1 MFKRQ
6 SHAIAVICVLVLAS
20 ASAAAQRKDGPARGN
35 IEGVT
40 AAQMKDYLTLIASD
54 EMEGRNTPSR
64 GLDLTAKYLASQLSR
79 WGLKPAGDAGGY
91 FQRIALRRSK
101 IDSPRTSAE
110 INGQAFNYGEDFLAS
125 VFAGSVSGQL
135 VYVSHGWVIKSKSL
149 DPYQSVDVKDKI
161 VVVNSVSLPK
171 GVAFNE
177 LGRQGEDF
185 EAPRAAA
192 QKRGAKGI
200 IYIPSFAALA
210 NWDGNRQSA
219 ITQGAV
225 FLDENRGPQS
235 ASIPAI
241 TISPKALSALFGDE
255 KINALT
261 AFNRAAANEPG
272 ESFAFNPEKQASFTV
287 GVKSESVSAQ
297 NVVAVLEG
305 GDAALKNEYVA
316 LGAHYDHVG
325 VGNPVNGD
333 AIYNG
338 ADDDGSG
345 TAAVLAL
352 AEAFAKG
359 PRPKRSLLFIWH
371 AGEEEGLWGSAYFT
385 KRPTVPINQIV
396 TLLNMDM
403 IGRCRREGDTHPKRA
418 GLAKLGEVFVVGS
431 KMMSAELGELSE
443 AVNRGYLNLSFN
455 YKYDDPKDPERIF
468 FRSDHFNY
476 ALQGVPII
484 FYTDG
489 EHEDYHQPS
498 DTVDK
503 IDFEQMEKI
512 TRTVY
517 ATAWELGNR
526 AQRPRVDKKLPAEM
540 MGN

>member
-1 MFKRQ
+1 MFKRR
-6 SHAIAVICVLVLAS
+6 SRALALIGALALVS
-20 ASAAAQRKDGPARGN
+20 ASVAAQHKDSPARGN
-35 IEGVT
+35 VEGVT

-54 EMEGRNTPSR
+54 EMEGRDTPSR

-79 WGLKPAGDAGGY
+79 WGLKPAGDAGSY

-101 IDSPRTSAE
+101 IDAPRTFAE
-110 INGQAFNYGEDFLAS
+110 INGQTFNYGEDFLAS
-125 VFAGSVSGQL
+125 VFPGSVSGQL
-135 VYVSHGWVIKSKSL
+135 VYVGHGWVIKSKNL
-149 DPYQSVDVKDKI
+149 DPYQSVEVKDKI
-161 VVVNSVSLPK
+161 VVINSVALPN
-171 GVAFNE
+171 GLTFNE
-177 LGRQGEDF
+177 LGKRGENF
-185 EAPRAAA
+185 EAPRDAA

-200 IYIPSFAALA
+200 IYIPTFAALA
-210 NWDGNRQSA
+210 NWESNRQSA

-225 FLDENRGPQS
+225 FFEMLRSQG

-241 TISPKALSALFGDE
+241 TISPKALNALFGNE

-272 ESFAFNPEKQASFTV
+272 ESFAFNPEKQVSFTV
-287 GVKSESVSAQ
+287 GVKSDSVNTQ

-325 VGNPVNGD
+325 VGQPVNGD

-359 PRPKRSLLFIWH
+359 PRPKRSLLFVWH
-371 AGEEEGLWGSAYFT
+371 AGEEKGLWGSEYFT
-385 KRPTVPINQIV
+385 KRPTAPINQII
-396 TLLNMDM
+396 TQLNIDM
-403 IGRCRREGDTHPKRA
+403 IGRCRREGDTHPRRA
-418 GLAKLGEVFVVGS
+418 GLAKFGEVFVVGS

-476 ALQGVPII
+476 AQQGVPII

-489 EHEDYHQPS
+489 EHEDYHRPS

-526 AQRPRVDKKLPAEM
+526 AQRPRVDKKLPAEL

>member
-1 MFKRQ
+1 MFKRR
-6 SHAIAVICVLVLAS
+6 SRALALIGALALVS
-20 ASAAAQRKDGPARGN
+20 ASVAAQRKDSPTRGN
-35 IEGVT
+35 VEGVT

-54 EMEGRNTPSR
+54 EMEGRDTPSR

-79 WGLKPAGDAGGY
+79 WGLKPAGDAGSY
-91 FQRIALRRSK
+91 FQRIALRRGK
-101 IDSPRTSAE
+101 IDAPRTFAE

-125 VFAGSVSGQL
+125 AFAGSVSGQL
-135 VYVSHGWVIKSKSL
+135 VYVSHGWVIKSKNL
-149 DPYQSVDVKDKI
+149 DPYQSVEVKDKI
-161 VVVNSVSLPK
+161 VVVNSVALPK
-171 GVAFNE
+171 GVTFNE
-177 LGRQGEDF
+177 LGKQGENF
-185 EAPRAAA
+185 EAPRDAA

-200 IYIPSFAALA
+200 IYIPAFAALA
-210 NWDGNRQSA
+210 NWESNRQSS

-225 FLDENRGPQS
+225 FFEKLRPQG

-241 TISPKALSALFGDE
+241 TISPKALNALFSNE

-261 AFNRAAANEPG
+261 AFNRAATNEPG
-272 ESFAFNPEKQASFTV
+272 ESFAFNSEKQVSFTV
-287 GVKSESVSAQ
+287 GVKSESVNTQ

-325 VGNPVNGD
+325 VGQPVNGD

-359 PRPKRSLLFIWH
+359 PRPKRSLLFVWH
-371 AGEEEGLWGSAYFT
+371 AGEEKGLWGSEYFT
-385 KRPTVPINQIV
+385 KQPTVPINQII
-396 TLLNMDM
+396 TQLNIDM
-403 IGRCRREGDTHPKRA
+403 IGRCRREGDTHPQRA
-418 GLAKLGEVFVVGS
+418 GLAKFGEVFVVGS

-455 YKYDDPKDPERIF
+455 YKYDDPKDPERVF

-476 ALQGVPII
+476 AQQGVPII

-489 EHEDYHQPS
+489 EHEDYHKPS

-512 TRTVY
+512 ARTVY

-526 AQRPRVDKKLPAEM
+526 AQRPRVDKKLPAEL

>member
-1 MFKRQ
+1 MFKRR
-6 SHAIAVICVLVLAS
+6 SRALALIGALALVS
-20 ASAAAQRKDGPARGN
+20 ASVAAQRKDSPASGN
-35 IEGVT
+35 VEGVT

-54 EMEGRNTPSR
+54 EMEGRDTPSR

-79 WGLKPAGDAGGY
+79 WGLKPAGDAGSY

-101 IDSPRTSAE
+101 IDAPRTFAE

-135 VYVSHGWVIKSKSL
+135 VYVSHGWVIKSKNL
-149 DPYQSVDVKDKI
+149 DPYQSVEVKDKI
-161 VVVNSVSLPK
+161 VVVNSVALPK
-171 GVAFNE
+171 GLAFNE
-177 LGRQGEDF
+177 LGKRGENF
-185 EAPRAAA
+185 EAPRDAA

-200 IYIPSFAALA
+200 IYIPTFAALA
-210 NWDGNRQSA
+210 NWESNRQSA

-225 FLDENRGPQS
+225 FFEMLRPQG

-241 TISPKALSALFGDE
+241 TISPKALNALFSNE

-261 AFNRAAANEPG
+261 AFNRAATNEPG
-272 ESFAFNPEKQASFTV
+272 ESFAFNPEKQVSFTV
-287 GVKSESVSAQ
+287 GVKSESVNTQ

-325 VGNPVNGD
+325 VGQPVNGD

-359 PRPKRSLLFIWH
+359 PRPKRSLLFVWH
-371 AGEEEGLWGSAYFT
+371 AGEEKGLWGSEYFT
-385 KRPTVPINQIV
+385 KQPTVPINQII
-396 TLLNMDM
+396 TQLNIDM
-403 IGRCRREGDTHPKRA
+403 IGRCRREGDTHPRRA
-418 GLAKLGEVFVVGS
+418 GLAKFGEVFVVGS

-476 ALQGVPII
+476 AQQGVPII

-489 EHEDYHQPS
+489 EHEDYHRPS

-503 IDFEQMEKI
+503 IDFEQMERI

-526 AQRPRVDKKLPAEM
+526 AQRPRVDKKLPAEL

>member
-1 MFKRQ
+1 MFKRR
-6 SHAIAVICVLVLAS
+6 SGALALICALMAI
-20 ASAAAQRKDGPARGN
+20 SAALAAHRGDSSARGN

-54 EMEGRNTPSR
+54 EMEGRDTPSR

-79 WGLKPAGDAGGY
+79 WGLKPAGDAGSY

-101 IDSPRTSAE
+101 VDAQRTLAE
-110 INGQAFNYGEDFLAS
+110 IKGEAFNYGEDFLAS
-125 VFAGSVSGQL
+125 LYAGSVSGQL
-135 VYVSHGWVIKSKSL
+135 VYVSQGWVLRSKNL
-149 DPYQSVDVKDKI
+149 DPYQNVEVKDKI
-161 VVVNSVSLPK
+161 VVVNSVALPK
-171 GVAFNE
+171 GTTFKE
-177 LGRQGEDF
+177 LGKQGKDF
-185 EAPRAAA
+185 ETPRDAA

-200 IYIPSFAALA
+200 IYIPAFATLA
-210 NWDGNRQSA
+210 NWESSRQSA

-225 FLDENRGPQS
+225 FFEKLQPQG
-235 ASIPAI
+235 APIPAI
-241 TISPKALSALFGDE
+241 TISPKLLEALFRDE
-255 KINALT
+255 KINAQT
-261 AFNRAAANEPG
+261 AFERALTNESG
-272 ESFAFNPEKQASFTV
+272 ESFAFKPEKQVSFTV
-287 GVKSESVSAQ
+287 GVKSESASTQ

-305 GDAALKNEYVA
+305 GDPALKNEYVA
-316 LGAHYDHVG
+316 LGAHYDHVT
-325 VGNPVNGD
+325 GNPVNGD

-359 PRPKRSLLFIWH
+359 PRPKRSLLFVWH
-371 AGEEEGLWGSAYFT
+371 AGEEKGLWGSAYFT
-385 KRPTVPINQIV
+385 KQPTVPINQIISQ
-396 TLLNMDM
+396 LNIDM
-403 IGRCRREGDTHPKRA
+403 IGRCRRDGDTHPLRA
-418 GLAKLGEVFVVGS
+418 GLAKYGEVFVVGS
-431 KMMSAELGELSE
+431 KMMSTELGELSE
-443 AVNRGYLNLSFN
+443 TVNRGYLNLSFN

-489 EHEDYHQPS
+489 EHEDYHKPS

-512 TRTVY
+512 VRTIY

-526 AQRPRVDKKLPAEM
+526 AQRPLVDKKLPAELM
-540 MGN
+540 EN

>member
-1 MFKRQ
+1 MFKRR
-6 SHAIAVICVLVLAS
+6 SSALALIGALALVS
-20 ASAAAQRKDGPARGN
+20 APVAAQRQDGPARGN

-54 EMEGRNTPSR
+54 EMEGRDTPSR

-91 FQRIALRRSK
+91 FQSIALRRSK
-101 IDSPRTSAE
+101 VDAPHTFAE
-110 INGQAFNYGEDFLAS
+110 INGRAFIYGEDFLAS

-135 VYVSHGWVIKSKSL
+135 VYVSNGWVIKSKNL
-149 DPYQSVDVKDKI
+149 DPYQGVEVKDKI
-161 VVVNSVSLPK
+161 VVVNSVALPK
-171 GVAFNE
+171 GVTPDE
-177 LGRQGEDF
+177 LGKRGENFDV
-185 EAPRAAA
+185 PRDAA

-200 IYIPSFAALA
+200 IYIPAFAALA
-210 NWDGNRQSA
+210 NWEGSRQSA
-219 ITQGAV
+219 VTQGV
-225 FLDENRGPQS
+225 VSLEKRQPQG

-241 TISPKALSALFGDE
+241 TISPKMFNALFGNE
-255 KINALT
+255 KIDALT
-261 AFNRAAANEPG
+261 AFNRAATNEPG
-272 ESFAFNPEKQASFTV
+272 ESFAFKPEKQVSFTV
-287 GVKSESVSAQ
+287 GVKSESVNTQ

-325 VGNPVNGD
+325 VGQPVNGD

-359 PRPKRSLLFIWH
+359 PRPKRSLLFVWH
-371 AGEEEGLWGSAYFT
+371 AGEEKGLWGSEYFT
-385 KRPTVPINQIV
+385 KQPTVPINQII
-396 TLLNMDM
+396 TQLNIDM
-403 IGRCRREGDTHPKRA
+403 IGRCRREGDTHPRRA
-418 GLAKLGEVFVVGS
+418 GLAKFGEVFVVGS

-476 ALQGVPII
+476 AQQGVPII

-526 AQRPRVDKKLPAEM
+526 AQRPRVDKKLPAELT
-540 MGN
+540 GN

>member
-1 MFKRQ
+1 MFKRR
-6 SHAIAVICVLVLAS
+6 SRAFALIGALVFAS
-20 ASAAAQRKDGPARGN
+20 ASIAAQRQDSSARGN

-40 AAQMKDYLTLIASD
+40 AAQMRDYLTLIASD
-54 EMEGRNTPSR
+54 EMEGRDTPSR

-79 WGLKPAGDAGGY
+79 WGLKPAGDEGSY
-91 FQRIALRRSK
+91 FQRIALRRGK
-101 IDSPRTSAE
+101 INAPRTFAE

-125 VFAGSVSGQL
+125 AFAGSVSGQL
-135 VYVSHGWVIKSKSL
+135 VYVSHGWVIKSKNL
-149 DPYQSVDVKDKI
+149 DPYQSVEVKDKI
-161 VVVNSVSLPK
+161 VVVNSVALPK
-171 GVAFNE
+171 GLTIKE
-177 LGRQGEDF
+177 LGKQGEDF
-185 EAPRAAA
+185 EAPRDAA

-200 IYIPSFAALA
+200 IYIPAFAALA
-210 NWDGNRQSA
+210 NWESNRQSA

-225 FLDENRGPQS
+225 FFEKLRPQD

-241 TISPKALSALFGDE
+241 TISPRALNALFSNE

-261 AFNRAAANEPG
+261 AFNRAATNEPG
-272 ESFAFNPEKQASFTV
+272 ESFAFKPEKQVSFTV
-287 GVKSESVSAQ
+287 GVKSESISAQ

-325 VGNPVNGD
+325 IGNPVNGD

-345 TAAVLAL
+345 TTAVLAL

-359 PRPKRSLLFIWH
+359 PRPKRSLLFVWH
-371 AGEEEGLWGSAYFT
+371 AGEEKGLWGSAYFT
-385 KRPTVPINQIV
+385 KYPTVPINQIV
-396 TLLNMDM
+396 TQLNIDM
-403 IGRCRREGDTHPKRA
+403 IGRCRREGDTHPQRT
-418 GLAKLGEVFVVGS
+418 GLAKFGEVFVVGS

-476 ALQGVPII
+476 AQQGIPII

-512 TRTVY
+512 TRTIY
-517 ATAWELGNR
+517 AMAWELGNR
-526 AQRPRVDKKLPAEM
+526 AQRPRVDKKLPTELI
-540 MGN
+540 GN

>member
-1 MFKRQ
+1 MFKRR
-6 SHAIAVICVLVLAS
+6 SRALALIGALALVS
-20 ASAAAQRKDGPARGN
+20 APVAAGREDGPARGN

-40 AAQMKDYLTLIASD
+40 AAQMRDYLTLIASD
-54 EMEGRNTPSR
+54 EMEGRDTPSR

-79 WGLKPAGDAGGY
+79 WGLKPAGDAGSY
-91 FQRIALRRSK
+91 FQRITLRRSK
-101 IDSPRTSAE
+101 IDAPRTFAE

-125 VFAGSVSGQL
+125 AFAGSVSGQL
-135 VYVSHGWVIKSKSL
+135 VYVSHGWVIKSKNL
-149 DPYQSVDVKDKI
+149 DPYQGVEVKDKI
-161 VVVNSVSLPK
+161 VVVNSVALPK
-171 GVAFNE
+171 GLTFNE
-177 LGRQGEDF
+177 LGKQGEDF

-192 QKRGAKGI
+192 EKRGAKGI
-200 IYIPSFAALA
+200 IYIPAFAPLA
-210 NWDGNRQSA
+210 NWESNRQSA
-219 ITQGAV
+219 ITQGAI
-225 FLDENRGPQS
+225 FFEKLRPQG

-241 TISPKALSALFGDE
+241 TISPRALNALFGNE

-261 AFNRAAANEPG
+261 AFNRAATNEPG
-272 ESFAFNPEKQASFTV
+272 ESFAFKPEKQVSFTV
-287 GVKSESVSAQ
+287 GVKSESVSTQ

-325 VGNPVNGD
+325 VGAPVNGD

-359 PRPKRSLLFIWH
+359 PRPKRSLLFVWH
-371 AGEEEGLWGSAYFT
+371 AGEEKGLWGSAYFT
-385 KRPTVPINQIV
+385 KYPTVPINQIV
-396 TLLNMDM
+396 TQLNIDM
-403 IGRCRREGDTHPKRA
+403 IGRCRREGDAHPQSA

-476 ALQGVPII
+476 AQQGVPII

-512 TRTVY
+512 TRTIY

-526 AQRPRVDKKLPAEM
+526 AQRPRVDKKLPAEL

>member
-1 MFKRQ
+1 MFKRR
-6 SHAIAVICVLVLAS
+6 SRALALIGALALVS
-20 ASAAAQRKDGPARGN
+20 ASVAAQRTDGPARGN
-35 IEGVT
+35 VEGVT

-54 EMEGRNTPSR
+54 EMEGRDTPSR

-79 WGLKPAGDAGGY
+79 WGLKPAGDAGSY
-91 FQRIALRRSK
+91 FQRIALRRGK
-101 IDSPRTSAE
+101 IDAPRTFAE
-110 INGQAFNYGEDFLAS
+110 INGQAFSYGEDFLAS

-135 VYVSHGWVIKSKSL
+135 VYVSHGWVVKSKNL
-149 DPYQSVDVKDKI
+149 DPYQGVEVKDKI
-161 VVVNSVSLPK
+161 VVVNSVALPK
-171 GVAFNE
+171 GLTFKE
-177 LGRQGEDF
+177 LGKQGENF
-185 EAPRAAA
+185 EAPRYAA

-200 IYIPSFAALA
+200 IYIPAFAALA
-210 NWDGNRQSA
+210 NWESNRQSA

-225 FLDENRGPQS
+225 FYEKSRPQG

-241 TISPKALSALFGDE
+241 TVSPKALNALFSNE

-272 ESFAFNPEKQASFTV
+272 ESFAFNSEKQVSFTV
-287 GVKSESVSAQ
+287 GVKSESVNTQ

-325 VGNPVNGD
+325 VGQPVNGD

-359 PRPKRSLLFIWH
+359 PRPKRSLLFVWH
-371 AGEEEGLWGSAYFT
+371 AGEEKGLWGSEYFT
-385 KRPTVPINQIV
+385 KQPTVPINQII
-396 TLLNMDM
+396 TQLNIDM
-403 IGRCRREGDTHPKRA
+403 IGRCRREGDAHPGRA
-418 GLAKLGEVFVVGS
+418 GLAKFGEVFVVGS

-443 AVNRGYLNLSFN
+443 AVNRSYLNLNFN

-476 ALQGVPII
+476 AQQGVPII

-526 AQRPRVDKKLPAEM
+526 AQRPRVDKKLPAEL